1 MNQLSYQGDC
11 LQESVIEEALENGLD
26 SMSFCSLVN
35 WLTGE
40 LGVLLNLDEQVEYY
54 RLIK

>member
-11 LQESVIEEALENGLD
+11 LQEYVIEEVLENGLE
-26 SMSFCSLVN
+26 SKSFCSLVK

-40 LGVLLNLDEQVEYY
+40 LGVLLNLDEQVGYY
-54 RLIK
+54 